1 VNVSGVQ
8 LDAGNF
14 REVVA
19 NALADSGLPPGL
31 LTLEITESVL
41 LEDADRT
48 LLVLEELRALG
59 VRIALDDFG
68 TGFSSLTYLH
78 ILPIDELKIDQSF
91 VRSLEA
97 QVTENTL
104 LQMIIHLGR
113 AFGLRV
119 VAEGVD
125 SELKLHVLQQLG
137 CSFGQGFLFARP
149 EPLDSVI
156 AHFEST
162 RCGAD
167 GGPARRSESYEPA
180 TSAS

>member
-1 VNVSGVQ
+1 VGWQDEAPAVGVAVNVSGRQ
-8 LDAGNF
+8 LNSGNF
-14 REVVA
+14 RDVVA
-19 NALADSGLPPGL
+19 GALTDSGLAPGL

-41 LEDADRT
+41 LEDAQRT

-97 QVTENTL
+97 EVTENTL

-125 SELKLHVLQQLG
+125 SELKLHVLGQLG
-137 CSFGQGFLFARP
+137 CHFGQGFLFARP
-149 EPLDSVI
+149 EPLETVRARFRATPQEI
-156 AHFEST
+156 ST
-162 RCGAD
+162 SC
-167 GGPARRSESYEPA
+167 S
-180 TSAS
+180 